1 MSQNYFQELY
11 DIDITDRIK
20 KKNNL
25 DYLPWS
31 SAWAFVKTKHPTATY
46 RTYYNDAGRF
56 WFDDG
61 TSGWVR
67 VGVTIDG
74 VEHIEDY
81 PIMDLRNQPIP
92 AEKIRSTDA
101 NKAQKRGLVKCCA
114 MHGLGMNLYEGEEL
128 NADGTRKTTGQRDL
142 AAKKKVLV
150 ALCKDLQTYGID
162 REAILLKIA
171 ELNDG
176 NKNPNSITTIKACE
190 ETIAALNAMRGE

>member
-11 DIDITDRIK
+11 EIDISDRIK
-20 KKNNL
+20 QKNKL

-31 SAWAFVKTKHPTATY
+31 SAWAFVKMKHPTATY
-46 RTYYNDAGRF
+46 TTYYNENGRF

-61 TSGWVR
+61 VSGWVR

-81 PIMDLRNQPIP
+81 PIMDMRNQAIS

-128 NADGTRKTTGQRDL
+128 NTDGSRMTKGQKEL
-142 AAKKKVLV
+142 AAAKKVLV
-150 ALCKDLQTYGID
+150 ETCKNLQAYGVD
-162 REAILLKIA
+162 RNAILEKIA
-171 ELNDG
+171 ELNGG
-176 NKNPNSITTIKACE
+176 NKNPNSVSTLKACND
-190 ETIAALNAMRGE
+190 TIAALMDMKGE